1 MKILL
6 VFFFCITTS
15 RVGAQQVTVLKYED
29 LIKRIQQ
36 HDQKTVLVNFWATWC
51 VPCIEEMPGL
61 MQMNEKY
68 QVRQDFKMLLVS
80 LDSKKNLDKLPAFL
94 EKHNMKAEVILLD
107 DNKRMNEWIPAFDAK
122 WQGSLP
128 ATLLYHRGKKKVF
141 VDGTI
146 TAEQLR
152 AMANKYLEPSK

>member
-1 MKILL
+1 MKTILI
-6 VFFFCITTS
+6 FIFCITAS
-15 RVGAQQVTVLKYED
+15 GASAQQVNVLKYED
-29 LIKRIQQ
+29 LQKRIQQ

-51 VPCIEEMPGL
+51 IPCIEEMPVL

-68 QVRQDFKMLLVS
+68 QAQQDFKMLLVS

-94 EKHNMKAEVILLD
+94 EKHKIKAEVVLLD
-107 DNKRMNEWIPAFDAK
+107 DNKRMNEWIPVFDAK

-128 ATLLYHRGKKKVF
+128 ATLLYHKGQKAAF

-146 TAEQLR
+146 TRDQLK
-152 AMANKYLEPSK
+152 AIADKYLEPSK